1 MATAREIITRSLR
14 RLRVVGVMEDPP
26 AEILTHGLNAFNDML
41 SAYEADNLTT
51 ETVIITGNVSNGSKR
66 ITNLNSTS
74 NLTDTSDLVVGMEVS
89 GTGVSA
95 RIHEIINTG
104 EVDMTTAATA
114 TGTGVTLTFS
124 ALPMDDSLTEA
135 LVSVLAVRLAE
146 DFGRSIGPVLA
157 RDAKRGQAQIDGAF
171 LKVPRQEL
179 DRTLTDMSS
188 RRWYGDV
195 IDG

>member
-14 RLRVVGVMEDPP
+14 RIRVVGITEDPP
-26 AEILTHGLNAFNDML
+26 SEVVTHALNAFNDLL
-41 SAYEADNLTT
+41 SAYEADNMTT
-51 ETVIITGNVSNGSKR
+51 ETVIITGNVSNGSKK
-66 ITNLNSTS
+66 ITNLNNTS
-74 NLTDTSDLVVGMEVS
+74 NLKNTDALVVGMEVS

-95 RIHEIINTG
+95 RIHEILNTA
-104 EVDMTTAATA
+104 ELNLTAAATA

-157 RDAKRGQAQIDGAF
+157 RDARRGQAQIDGAF
-171 LKVPRQEL
+171 LKVPKQGV

-195 IDG
+195 ING